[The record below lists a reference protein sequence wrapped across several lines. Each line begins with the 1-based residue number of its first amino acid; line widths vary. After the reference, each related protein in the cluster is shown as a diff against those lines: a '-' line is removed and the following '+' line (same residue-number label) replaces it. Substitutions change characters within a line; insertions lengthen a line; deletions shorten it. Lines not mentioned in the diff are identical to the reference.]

1 MTLAAF
7 VDAAGVVLPPVAG
20 AAADGCCDV
29 GVVAAYGWFD
39 GATGA
44 RLKRKT

>member
-1 MTLAAF
+1 MTPESF

-20 AAADGCCDV
+20 AVADGCCDV
-29 GVVAAYGWFD
+29 GVVVAYGWFD

-44 RLKRKT
+44 KLKRKT